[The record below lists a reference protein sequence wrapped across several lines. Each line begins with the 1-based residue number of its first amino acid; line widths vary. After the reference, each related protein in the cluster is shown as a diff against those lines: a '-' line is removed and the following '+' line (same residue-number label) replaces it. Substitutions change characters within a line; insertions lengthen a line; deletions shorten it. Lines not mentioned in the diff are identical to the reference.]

1 MLQIL
6 NLVPRWLLADCFKK
20 ASIASTSAADS
31 GVLVLM
37 ASMASHDCAKVRPSR
52 YRALCMA
59 LTAEMRSGPKP
70 RRRKPSKFIERA
82 PAGWPWHIT

>member
-1 MLQIL
+1 M
-6 NLVPRWLLADCFKK
+6 PRWLLADWFKK
-20 ASIASTSAADS
+20 ASIWSTSADDS
-31 GVLVLM
+31 GMRVLM
-37 ASMASHDCAKVRPSR
+37 ASMASQDWAKVRPSR

-70 RRRKPSKFIERA
+70 RRRRPSKFIERA